1 MTRLQK
7 KCMIFSLSLHGL
19 MAIILLASS
28 GFSSHPP
35 QTDLQVLNMIPANIL
50 DQAGSGGGARVVNP
64 APQPQAQPRPQ
75 PQPQP
80 PQPQRQPVRTEP
92 VERAPTPA
100 PRQTK
105 ETKRPEPEEVAD
117 AGLEPTPKPRKHP
130 TRHEI
135 RPSYTLASASTKVK
149 KTDKSQSS
157 QTSESSARAEARRM
171 AEIQNSL
178 AKLAA
183 GVRGSGSPNTI
194 VDTEGIGGGEAFASY
209 RDVVFSA
216 YYHAWITPDSASS
229 RLASADA
236 KVTIA
241 RDGRI
246 MSAELVRPS
255 GDRALDN
262 SVEEALRRVTQLA
275 PFPASTRDTQR
286 TFVIRF
292 NLESKEM
299 SG

>member
-1 MTRLQK
+1 
-7 KCMIFSLSLHGL
+7 MILSLGLHGL
-19 MAIILLASS
+19 MAIVLLASA
-28 GFSSHPP
+28 GFSSRPP
-35 QTDLQVLNMIPANIL
+35 ATDLQVLNMIPANIL
-50 DQAGSGGGARVVNP
+50 DQAGSGGGATVVNP

-75 PQPQP
+75 PQQ
-80 PQPQRQPVRTEP
+80 QPQRQPVRAEP
-92 VERAPTPA
+92 VERAPTPT
-100 PRQTK
+100 PRPIK
-105 ETKRPEPEEVAD
+105 EIKRPEPEEVVD
-117 AGLEPTPKPRKHP
+117 AGLEPARKPPKHP

-135 RPSYTLASASTKVK
+135 RPSYALASASTKVK
-149 KTDKSQSS
+149 KTEKPPSS
-157 QTSESSARAEARRM
+157 ESSESSARVEARRLK
-171 AEIQNSL
+171 EIQNSL
-178 AKLAA
+178 DQLAA
-183 GVRGSGSPNTI
+183 GVRGRGSPTTI
-194 VDTEGIGGGEAFASY
+194 VDTEGIGGGEAFAGY

-216 YYHAWITPDSASS
+216 YYHAWITPDSAGS

-255 GDRALDN
+255 GDRALNN

-292 NLESKEM
+292 NLEAKEM